1 MDAISNFNVLQQF
14 QTISRPVGAFQGSAP
29 ADQNGAVSFG
39 GMNLQVV
46 LAQMVQSLDK
56 LNLGWNS
63 LNGSQP
69 ERPLPFF
76 AQLLEGQN
84 RQPASPIAVTQ
95 AYPSDNED
103 GGVDQPPVTTAK
115 YPSDAEDGGGSIPP
129 RPDGPPMVTMAY
141 PSDNEDGGIDQPP
154 PIAVTMAYPSDNE
167 DGGIDQPPVTTAKYP
182 SDNEDGGG
190 SIPPRP
196 DGPPVNRPPVGIPP
210 RPDGPPVDRD
220 PRLIG
225 PPVGGPI
232 TEKYPSDNEDGG
244 VSPGNPGRPGRPGVI
259 PGNPGRPG
267 GIGGVSPGNPGRPGI
282 QITMKFPSDQE
293 DWRAT

>member
-1 MDAISNFNVLQQF
+1 MDAISNSNGLQF
-14 QTISRPVGAFQGSAP
+14 QSVSRPFGTFQSAAP
-29 ADQNGAVSFG
+29 AADNGAVSFG

-84 RQPASPIAVTQ
+84 RQPAQPIAITQ

-115 YPSDAEDGGGSIPP
+115 YPSDNEDGGGSIPP

-182 SDNEDGGG
+182 SDNEDGG
-190 SIPPRP
+190 PRL
-196 DGPPVNRPPVGIPP
+196 I
-210 RPDGPPVDRD
+210 GPPVDRD

-225 PPVGGPI
+225 PPVVGGPV

-244 VSPGNPGRPGRPGVI
+244 VSPGNPGRPGGIGGVV

-267 GIGGVSPGNPGRPGI
+267 WGGGGVSPGNPGRPPGAV
-282 QITMKFPSDQE
+282 ITMKFPSDQE
-293 DWRAT
+293 DWRSA